1 MAISATES
9 IAAPLAPTRPLI
21 GRKVRAIVIGLAIA
35 LTAGAI
41 LVPLQARR
49 WTRETGAA
57 TAALTAAVPGSLPAV
72 SLAALDG
79 LPAPVQRYL
88 RLALQD
94 GQPRLASVRLEQAGR
109 LRTGVE
115 SGQWLAFTAE
125 ETIAP
130 EARGFVWDA
139 RLQLMPLVHASI
151 RDIYVGGVGDG
162 RVALLSAVTMSADHG
177 SHDLNSGDLYRLL
190 AEAPW
195 SPTLL
200 LPSEDLTWTPMDRNR
215 TAATLTH
222 GGETATIEF
231 RFNDAGEV
239 ASVYAA
245 ERPRSYGTT
254 YVATPWE
261 GRFAG
266 YVTVDGMRVP
276 SSGEVGWWVEGRWQP
291 VWQGTVQRFGFEH
304 GRGPN

>member
-1 MAISATES
+1 MAISATERLT
-9 IAAPLAPTRPLI
+9 APVAPSPPLI
-21 GRKVRAIVIGLAIA
+21 GRKVRAILIVLAIVMIA
-35 LTAGAI
+35 AAI
-41 LVPLQARR
+41 FVPVQARR
-49 WTRETGAA
+49 WAGETGAA
-57 TAALTAAVPGSLPAV
+57 TAALTAAVPPSLPAV
-72 SLAALDG
+72 SFDSLTG

-88 RLALQD
+88 RLSLQN
-94 GQPRLASVRLEQAGR
+94 GQPRVVRVRLQQAGR

-115 SGQWLAFTAE
+115 SPQWLDFTAE
-125 ETIAP
+125 EIMAP

-139 RLQLMPLVHASI
+139 RLQLMPLLHAGI
-151 RDIYVGGVGDG
+151 RDIYVDGVGDG
-162 RVALLSAVTMSADHG
+162 RVALLSAITMSADHD
-177 SHDLNSGDLYRLL
+177 SRDLNSGELYRLL

-195 SPTLL
+195 NPTLL
-200 LPSEDLTWTPMDRNR
+200 LPSADIAWKAIDDRR
-215 TAATLTH
+215 AEATLTH
-222 GGETATIEF
+222 GGETVTIEF

-261 GRFAG
+261 GRFTR

-291 VWQGTVQRFGFEH
+291 VWQGTVQRFVYEH
-304 GRGPN
+304 AGE

>member
-1 MAISATES
+1 MAISATQHMP
-9 IAAPLAPTRPLI
+9 AHVAPARPFI
-21 GRKVRAIVIGLAIA
+21 GGKVKAILIGLALVLVAAAIYVPIQVRHWTGETAAATSA
-35 LTAGAI
+35 LTAG
-41 LVPLQARR
+41 VPRALPPVSFEQL
-49 WTRETGAA
+49 A
-57 TAALTAAVPGSLPAV
+57 T
-72 SLAALDG
+72 

-94 GQPRLASVRLEQAGR
+94 GQPRLASVRLEQSGR

-115 SGQWLAFTAE
+115 SEQWLDFAAE

-139 RLQLMPLVHASI
+139 SLRLMPLVHAGI
-151 RDIYVGGVGDG
+151 RDIYVNGVGDG
-162 RVALLSAVTMSADHG
+162 RVALLSAFTISADRG
-177 SHDLNSGDLYRLL
+177 TPELNSGDLYRLL

-200 LPSEDLTWTPMDRNR
+200 LPSEDITWKAIDDRR
-215 TAATLTH
+215 AAATLTH
-222 GGETATIEF
+222 QGEAVTIEF

-261 GRFAG
+261 GRFSH
-266 YVTVDGMRVP
+266 YVTVDGIRVP
-276 SSGEVGWWVEGRWQP
+276 STGEVGWWVEGRWFP
-291 VWQGTVQRFGFEH
+291 VWRGTVERFAFDRA
-304 GRGPN
+304 GR

>member
-1 MAISATES
+1 MAISATERL
-9 IAAPLAPTRPLI
+9 IAPVAPSRPLI
-21 GRKVRAIVIGLAIA
+21 GRKVRAILIVLAIVMIA
-35 LTAGAI
+35 VAI
-41 LVPLQARR
+41 FVPVQARR
-49 WTRETGAA
+49 WTAETGAA
-57 TAALTAAVPGSLPAV
+57 TAALTAAVPRSQPAV
-72 SLAALDG
+72 SLDALTG

-88 RLALQD
+88 RLALQN
-94 GQPRLASVRLEQAGR
+94 GQPRVASVRLQQAGR

-115 SGQWLAFTAE
+115 SPQWLDFTAE
-125 ETIAP
+125 ELIVP

-139 RLQLMPLVHASI
+139 QLQLMPLLHAGI
-151 RDIYVGGVGDG
+151 RDIYVDGVGDG

-177 SHDLNSGDLYRLL
+177 SRELNSGELYRLL

-195 SPTLL
+195 NPTLL
-200 LPSEDLTWTPMDRNR
+200 LPSADITWKAIDDRR
-215 TAATLTH
+215 AAATLTH
-222 GGETATIEF
+222 GGETVTIEF

-261 GRFAG
+261 GRFSR

-291 VWQGTVQRFGFEH
+291 VWQGSVQRFAFEH
-304 GRGPN
+304 ARE

>member
-1 MAISATES
+1 MAASAVQP
-9 IAAPLAPTRPLI
+9 IAAPAAPVRPL
-21 GRKVRAIVIGLAIA
+21 VRGALRVALVALAVIVAA
-35 LTAGAI
+35 LAI

-49 WTRETGAA
+49 WARETQTA
-57 TAALTAAVPGSLPAV
+57 TAAVRAAVPASLPRG
-72 SLAALDG
+72 SLAAVDA
-79 LPAPVQRYL
+79 LPPPVQRYL
-88 RLALQD
+88 RLAVRD
-94 GQPRLASVRLEQAGR
+94 GQPRVARVTLQQAGR

-115 SGQWLAFTAE
+115 SEQWLPFTAE

-139 RLQLMPLVHASI
+139 RLPLAPFVHAGV
-151 RDIYVGGVGDG
+151 RDVYVGGVGDG
-162 RVALLSAVTMSADHG
+162 RVALQSAVTIAADRANHN
-177 SHDLNSGDLYRLL
+177 LNSGDLYRLL

-200 LPSEDLTWTPMDRNR
+200 LPGEDLTWAAIDDHRA
-215 TAATLTH
+215 AATLAH
-222 GGETATIEF
+222 GGETVTIEF

-261 GRFAG
+261 GRFG
-266 YVTVDGMRVP
+266 RYITVDGMRVP
-276 SSGEVGWWVEGRWQP
+276 STGEVGWWVEGRWLP
-291 VWQGTVQRFGFEH
+291 VWQGTVQRFAVA
-304 GRGPN
+304 RTRR

>member
-1 MAISATES
+1 MRRLVL
-9 IAAPLAPTRPLI
+9 IAVAVVVAAA
-21 GRKVRAIVIGLAIA
+21 AIV
-35 LTAGAI
+35 
-41 LVPLQARR
+41 VPLQASR
-49 WTRETGAA
+49 WTRDVEAA
-57 TAALTAAVPGSLPAV
+57 TASLGATAPASLPPV

-88 RLALQD
+88 RLALHD
-94 GQPRLASVRLEQAGR
+94 GQPRVTTVRLEQSGR

-115 SGQWLAFTAE
+115 SDQWMPFTAV

-139 RLQLMPLVHASI
+139 RLRLAPLLHAGI
-151 RDIYVGGVGDG
+151 RDIYVDGVGDG
-162 RVALLSAVTMSADHG
+162 RIALLSAITMSADRG
-177 SHDLNSGDLYRLL
+177 SRDLNSGELYRLL

-195 SPTLL
+195 NPTLL
-200 LPSEDLTWTPMDRNR
+200 LPSADITWKAIDDRR
-215 TAATLTH
+215 AAATLTH
-222 GGETATIEF
+222 EGETVTIEF

-239 ASVYAA
+239 TTVYAA
-245 ERPRSYGTT
+245 ERPRSYSTT

-261 GRFAG
+261 GRFTR

-291 VWQGTVQRFGFEH
+291 VWQGTVERFVFEH
-304 GRGPN
+304 GR